1 MAGLRLGDPLLI
13 AGAWLVAAE
22 LGPYVRD
29 NGCQIGHPV
38 PDKPTLAYIEQMK
51 PRFNRWF
58 GDIFWNKGDIYILCN
73 STCCAKYYDKS
84 AMISLSSR

>member
-1 MAGLRLGDPLLI
+1 MAGLRLGDSLLI

-22 LGPYVRD
+22 LGPYVCD

-58 GDIFWNKGDIYILCN
+58 GDIFWNKATFTSSAIRPAAR
-73 STCCAKYYDKS
+73 STTTN
-84 AMISLSSR
+84 RQ